1 MTSLIDQI
9 TSVLSPFDNKNLQA
23 EIDSITARRTSLKEF
38 REANE
43 HKSGNAFGY
52 YSGMFAAVGG
62 KGWYELLTNYHTAA
76 ITEKLTK
83 NHNTKVEARNTKIA
97 KKFDALEITEVKQ
110 DQNTYA
116 DGRFFGTWVLETN
129 KGRKIVQIEVIL
141 AGGYNIQCLHNRIL
155 VKVK

>member
-9 TSVLSPFDNKNLQA
+9 TSVLSPFDNENLQS

-62 KGWYELLTNYHTAA
+62 KGWYELLTNYHNAA

-83 NHNTKVEARNTKIA
+83 ARNTKIA

-110 DQNTYA
+110 DQNNYA
-116 DGRFFGTWVLETN
+116 DGGFFGTWVLETN